1 MPKYDRCLAITQAL
15 FSEAVRERY
24 GVSDVVRL
32 ASNENPFGLSPAV
45 RQALTGPG
53 QPLEGLRIAPS
64 VANFLFLDIGGPNS
78 PVTEALL
85 RQGIIKP

>member
-15 FSEAVRERY
+15 LSEAVRERY

-64 VANFLFLDIGGPNS
+64 VANFQFLDIGGPNS

>member
-15 FSEAVRERY
+15 LSEAVRERY

>member
-1 MPKYDRCLAITQAL
+1 MSKYDRCLAITQAL
-15 FSEAVRERY
+15 FSETVRERY

-45 RQALTGPG
+45 SQRLTGPG

-64 VANFLFLDIGGPNS
+64 VANFLFLDIGCP
-78 PVTEALL
+78 TA
-85 RQGIIKP
+85 R